1 MSSLPLCILYLC
13 KKRILMGKLNQ
24 FVYKYVLLLSVFLL
38 TGLSAI
44 AQEVIDCEKTLDQE
58 PYFVRNKSG
67 AKDLALQR
75 DIEVLKRCGN
85 FNPVDSAFLKGNM
98 LGMLLLQEVRAG
110 KPATY
115 RTLVEFFQ
123 NFRKTAEYKD
133 FSYGLALYRKIGEK
147 KVNLADWSN
156 DQELF
161 VRMGFTVND
170 LEDFKAF
177 ISRPEHAE
185 LSYLQVFSKYMNEIE
200 GMRVDKD

>member
-1 MSSLPLCILYLC
+1 MA
-13 KKRILMGKLNQ
+13 KLNR
-24 FVYKYVLLLSVFLL
+24 FLYKYVLLLSVFILN
-38 TGLSAI
+38 GFSAI
-44 AQEVIDCEKTLDQE
+44 AQEAIDCEKTLDQE
-58 PYFVRNKSG
+58 PYFVRHKSG
-67 AKDLALQR
+67 AKDQALQR
-75 DIEVLKRCGN
+75 DIEILKRCGN

-98 LGMLLLQEVRAG
+98 LGMLMLQEVRAG

-133 FSYGLALYRKIGEK
+133 FSYGLALYRKIGDK
-147 KVNLADWSN
+147 KVNLADWPA

-170 LEDFKAF
+170 LEDFKDF

-185 LSYLQVFSKYMNEIE
+185 MSYLQVFSKYMNEIE

>member
-1 MSSLPLCILYLC
+1 MERFS
-13 KKRILMGKLNQ
+13 Q
-24 FVYKYVLLLSVFLL
+24 FVYKYVLLSLVFVLASVL
-38 TGLSAI
+38 AI
-44 AQEVIDCEKTLDQE
+44 AQEPIDCEKTLDQE
-58 PYFVRNKSG
+58 PYFVRHKSG
-67 AKDLALQR
+67 EKDQALQR

-85 FNPVDSAFLKGNM
+85 FSAVDSAFLKGNM
-98 LGMLLLQEVRAG
+98 LGMLMLQEVRAG

-115 RTLVEFFQ
+115 RTLVDFFQ

-147 KVNLADWSN
+147 KVNLEDWPE

-177 ISRPEHAE
+177 VFRPEHAA
-185 LSYLQVFSKYMNEIE
+185 LNYLQVFSKYMNEIE

>member
-1 MSSLPLCILYLC
+1 
-13 KKRILMGKLNQ
+13 MGKLNRLS
-24 FVYKYVLLLSVFLL
+24 YRSLLLLLLVTLMGFPVF
-38 TGLSAI
+38 
-44 AQEVIDCEKTLDQE
+44 AQESIDCEKVLDQE
-58 PYFVRNKSG
+58 PYFVRHKSG
-67 AKDLALQR
+67 EKNEALLR
-75 DIEVLKRCGN
+75 DIEILKRCGN

-98 LGMLLLQEVRAG
+98 LGMLMLQEVRAG

-115 RTLVEFFQ
+115 RTLVDFFQ

-147 KVNLADWSN
+147 KVNLADWPA

-177 ISRPEHAE
+177 VFRPEYAE
-185 LSYLQVFSKYMNEIE
+185 LNYLQVFSKYMKEIE
-200 GMRVDKD
+200 AMRVDK

>member
-1 MSSLPLCILYLC
+1 M
-13 KKRILMGKLNQ
+13 RKLNR
-24 FVYKYVLLLSVFLL
+24 FSGKGIWSLLLL
-38 TGLSAI
+38 TFIGLPI
-44 AQEVIDCEKTLDQE
+44 FAQEKLDCEKILDQE
-58 PYFVRNKSG
+58 PYFVRHKSG
-67 AKDLALQR
+67 EKSEALLR
-75 DIEVLKRCGN
+75 DIEILKHCGD

-115 RTLVEFFQ
+115 RTLVDFFQ

-147 KVNLADWSN
+147 KVSLQDWPS

-170 LEDFKAF
+170 LEDFKEF
-177 ISRPEHAE
+177 VFRPAHVE
-185 LSYLQVFSKYMNEIE
+185 LNYLQVFSKYMKEIE
-200 GMRVDKD
+200 EMRVDK